1 VIDPFKLFYW
11 DSQHLFKIMPPS
23 GFGPITMNGRILPL
37 KNIPQGQE
45 WPRWRD
51 LYFSGRLEME
61 GLSLDYKIKE
71 KHYDDKRMKRSQ
83 NSIDPGQYRLWGI
96 GGKQNNCQDYTD
108 RMREN
113 YRKIGK

>member
-1 VIDPFKLFYW
+1 
-11 DSQHLFKIMPPS
+11 
-23 GFGPITMNGRILPL
+23 MNGRILPL

-71 KHYDDKRMKRSQ
+71 KHYDDKRMKRFQ
-83 NSIDPGQYRLWGI
+83 KNTNPDQYSPWRI
-96 GGKQNNCQDYTD
+96 GGKQNNCQDFTEKLRTRYHSLEKD
-108 RMREN
+108 NRQR
-113 YRKIGK
+113 